1 MIEFKQVQEEH
12 LQLMLDWRTSE
23 SITKFMKTDISNDLE
38 KQKEWYREKIENQ
51 CEANSWV
58 IFCEG
63 QPIGFASIHDAKLIT
78 DSLSWG
84 FYIGNLSY
92 KYLSGLI
99 PLYFYNYIFTKYKEL
114 KFIYGEV
121 LSNNDRMLKI
131 HAMHGCTL
139 LPRLKDVVI
148 KNNETLDA
156 VPIILTRETWNEM
169 PKIFREFKAS
179 FYECS

>member
-1 MIEFKQVQEEH
+1 MIEFKQVKEEH
-12 LQLMLDWRTSE
+12 LQLILDWRTSE
-23 SITKFMKTDISNDLE
+23 SITTYMKTDIPKDIE
-38 KQKEWYREKIENQ
+38 KQKAWYREKIENQ
-51 CEANSWV
+51 HDVKHWV
-58 IFCEG
+58 IFCEN
-63 QPIGFASIHDAKLIT
+63 QPIGFTSIHDDKLTT

-99 PLYFYNYIFTKYKEL
+99 PLYFYNYIFMKFSEL

-131 HAMHGCTL
+131 HSMHGCTF
-139 LPRLKDVVI
+139 LPRLRGAVK
-148 KNNETLDA
+148 KNNEILDA
-156 VPIILTRETWNEM
+156 VPIMLTRETWNNM

-179 FYECS
+179 FYEYS